1 MNLKRAKEIREK
13 VKVIKKMEDTHNI
26 FNTITDSNVS
36 LGYVYFRDDLRE
48 ESIDEF
54 KGLYTKVGPNNRE
67 KLILLNGEASYYD
80 QRASA
85 THEFGHSKVHSS
97 VNYCKLTELN
107 KFENKDNEVEA
118 NYFAGEYLI
127 SDEELLEYPCM
138 TYDQVSS
145 ALYVPEEMVRL
156 KFKYLDKSL
165 LPNTEIF
172 HP

>member
-1 MNLKRAKEIREK
+1 MNLKKAKEIREK
-13 VKVIKKMEDTHNI
+13 VRIIKKMEDTHNI
-26 FNTITDSNVS
+26 FNTITEFNVS
-36 LGYVYFRDDLRE
+36 LGYVYFRDDLIE
-48 ESIDEF
+48 ESMDEF
-54 KGLYTKVGPNNRE
+54 KGLYTKIGPNNSQ
-67 KLILLNGEASYYD
+67 KIILLNGEAHYYE

-85 THEFGHSKVHSS
+85 AHEFGHSYVHSD

-107 KFENKDNEVEA
+107 KFENKVKETEA

-138 TYDQVSS
+138 TYEQISN

-156 KFKYLDKSL
+156 KFNYLDKSL
-165 LPNTEIF
+165 LPNMDIY